1 MSNTDKL
8 AKTEKEYKS
17 IVERIERDQER
28 AKLLYQ
34 RILKL
39 KDEKV
44 LSIVK
49 SSGLEIDELKDVIA
63 DYNSS
68 KLIEG
73 YDCSMAV
80 QINSEAE
87 GEHE

>member
-49 SSGLEIDELKDVIA
+49 SSGLGIDELKDVIA

-68 KLIEG
+68 KLIER
-73 YDCSMAV
+73 YDSSMTGH
-80 QINSEAE
+80 INSEAE

>member
-68 KLIEG
+68 KLIER
-73 YDCSMAV
+73 YDRSMTG

>member
-49 SSGLEIDELKDVIA
+49 RSGLEIDELKSMIA

-68 KLIEG
+68 RLIKE
-73 YDCSMAV
+73 YDNSISE
-80 QINSEAE
+80 QINGETE
-87 GEHE
+87 DEHE